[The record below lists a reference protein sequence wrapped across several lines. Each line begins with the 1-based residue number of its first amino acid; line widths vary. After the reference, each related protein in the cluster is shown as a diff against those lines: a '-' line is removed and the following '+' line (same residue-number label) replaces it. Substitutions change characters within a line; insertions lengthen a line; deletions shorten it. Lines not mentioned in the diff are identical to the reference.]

1 MSQLD
6 DSFIESQHKK
16 SLQESGESG
25 QRALAN
31 LPEQKVKHLD
41 SGVTYNINE
50 SKTLTTP
57 INFDYIE
64 DFDDLPDVSEKPDTP
79 PKKKPPV
86 IEATSESL
94 LNAADS
100 IFETYK
106 KIPGAFEEA
115 VPEIGKA
122 AAGAII
128 KSAESMNTLMGLDW
142 GDFPGSGNIDPKLY
156 TPTTELGGLT
166 QDLLTFAVGS
176 GVALKT
182 LNAVKSLNYQSRIRS
197 TADNISEIMT
207 ATSGGILAL
216 GEESENIGDVLS
228 QLEDE
233 GLPLPVAHTVKDAL
247 IWAIAKDPD
256 DSTFDK
262 TMKNLLGGV
271 VEDAAIIP
279 IIGAVK
285 HFRNWYKSEDKISKT
300 PPETPPENPNKVIEL
315 DGGDLKPE
323 DLAKAVV
330 SEDLELKKSKER
342 LRGLIEQGLIED
354 KGFLD
359 LSKSRTDPLLQT
371 MELLKKYKQPNTP
384 EFKNFYAGIAPS
396 LTHEDGNLKMFAHFS
411 GTKLL
416 EFDRTKFSAS
426 QKTTDWLKSES
437 VSDTNIRKFLTGSD
451 KAYTPLN
458 YSIQVEGA
466 DLLDMEEVYG
476 SKMHLGF
483 LNIKESE
490 MFETDNEWD
499 LLDISKLADKFKE
512 DGRISELKA
521 LDYKVLK
528 EELQD
533 FKVWYSKK
541 IGLHPLDFRPQD
553 EDLYSI
559 SELSKARDELA
570 DLNAQV
576 FARLCS
582 DAGVKGIKHTYQ
594 HAEGRTSTA
603 IAFPNSNTFKSI
615 YNRFPSDDN
624 KFALS
629 IIPAL
634 TAGAF
639 AADYANTEPQVMQA
653 SLLGNI
659 VKRTKQLKE
668 AMSGT
673 NVSETVADL
682 PRSRAIREDFNFDH
696 MNTTKDMNDQMNEV
710 SNFYKEQIKEASR
723 GNITHETIKDLADL
737 LDWTEEDIIKRQI
750 GGTFNA
756 EQMLA
761 SRQILISSLDKLTN
775 LANTLAMGGTNED
788 RLAFFKQLNLHAL
801 LQAQVKGAQTEI
813 ARALGQFNI
822 VADSAMDRAIEIEE
836 LLRDIDRHGDASTIA
851 RKFLELPTD
860 RARNNMARNI
870 AKPNATDMAFEIWIN
885 ALLSNPATHATNVLS
900 NTLFTVWSIPEHVLA
915 ATIGAARSSITG
927 SHDRLRIQEVLS
939 GIRGMNR
946 GTKEGFAFAWEAFK
960 SDKVHTRFNKL
971 DGLQTQKIT
980 GANFGLDENSIAARG
995 VDFLGHFVR
1004 LPGRFLM
1011 AEDDFF
1017 KALNYR
1023 IEIERLAT
1031 RKSLN
1036 SIQDGMAP
1044 EEANSMYR
1052 NIIEN
1057 GDPES
1062 TAQAVEHAREM
1073 TFTKDLG
1080 EFGKWLDQGR
1090 FKFPLLRVFMP
1101 FLRAPSNLI
1110 KEAFARSGVGILM
1123 PSVQRDLAA
1132 GGARRDL
1139 AIAKIGL
1146 GSLVSYQALQWS
1158 VEDKITGA
1166 GPLNPNLRK
1175 SMEASGWRAHSFVFD
1190 EGTLSEESVLKL
1202 KAQGIEIGSYE
1213 GKTYVSYERMEPF
1226 ATLLGVVADA
1236 SDFIKYSDND
1246 EAAEDVALHAT
1257 SAVLHNVGSKAWMEG
1272 VSLMMKAFDEPDK
1285 FVSNYLKG
1293 LVASTVPAAVGA
1305 AKRIRD
1311 PYKKETRVDP
1321 YIDQDIML
1329 EKPESVKAFE
1339 SILKGWKDR
1348 WASEGINQLDNW
1360 GNPKKYGKGKWY
1372 EMVSPFKVSKGVHQA
1387 IDKELIHLGY
1397 PMTLPNREIEGI
1409 KLSPEQYNTYVEL
1422 MHKELDS
1429 SGLNLRQKL
1438 NELVQKPM
1446 YLKLS
1451 DTHRIEYIKKIK
1463 NQFQSTAANRILNQE
1478 LRYAKKHLNKM
1489 EQLDQEE
1496 AEDKFSKSLGLDP
1509 AQLEILKNLNMES
1522 Q

>member
-16 SLQESGESG
+16 SLQDSGESG

-31 LPEQKVKHLD
+31 LPEQKVKNLD
-41 SGVTYNINE
+41 TGVTYNINK

-57 INFDYIE
+57 INFNYIE

-79 PKKKPPV
+79 PKKKPST
-86 IEATSESL
+86 IEATTESL

-100 IFETYK
+100 AFETYK
-106 KIPGAFEEA
+106 KIPGAFEE
-115 VPEIGKA
+115 VGKEFGKA
-122 AAGAII
+122 VAGATV
-128 KSAESMNTLMGLDW
+128 KTSESINAFMGLDW
-142 GDFPGSGNIDPKLY
+142 EDFPGAGNIDPKSY
-156 TPTTELGGLT
+156 TPTTMLGGIT
-166 QDLLTFAVGS
+166 KDILTFAGGS

-182 LNAVKSLNYQSRIRS
+182 LNAIKTLNYQSRIKT
-197 TADNISEIMT
+197 TADGISEIMI

-216 GEESENIGDVLS
+216 GAEQENIGDMLS
-228 QLEDE
+228 EFQKE
-233 GLPLPVAHTVKDAL
+233 GVSLPIAHTLVDAMV
-247 IWAIAKDPD
+247 WAIAKDPD

-262 TMKNLLGGV
+262 TMKNLLGGA

-279 IIGAVK
+279 IIGAIK
-285 HFRNWYKSEDKISKT
+285 HFRNWYKSEDKISEVEI
-300 PPETPPENPNKVIEL
+300 PPETSNKVIDL

-323 DLAKAVV
+323 DLFEAVV
-330 SEDLELKKSKER
+330 SEAPKVSESKER
-342 LRGLIEQGLIED
+342 LRGLIEGGLIED
-354 KGFLD
+354 KGFID
-359 LSKSRTDPLLQT
+359 LSLSQVDPKLQT
-371 MELLKKYKQPNTP
+371 MMYLRKYEQPDTP

-396 LTHEDGNLKMFAHFS
+396 LVHEDGNLKMFSHFS
-411 GTKLL
+411 RKKIDQFDHTKATKSQDIIDWFKSEGVTENLATKLT
-416 EFDRTKFSAS
+416 FDTSPINS
-426 QKTTDWLKSES
+426 
-437 VSDTNIRKFLTGSD
+437 
-451 KAYTPLN
+451 PLN
-458 YSIQVEGA
+458 FSIQVEGT
-466 DLLDMEEVYG
+466 DFLDMEEVYG
-476 SKMHLGF
+476 SNLHIGF

-490 MFETDNEWD
+490 LIDIEDEWD
-499 LLDISKLADKFKE
+499 LKDIRSIAKIFKE
-512 DGRISELKA
+512 RNLISELQL
-521 LDYKVLK
+521 LDYSKFHFGYG
-528 EELQD
+528 D
-533 FKVWYSKK
+533 MRTWYAKK
-541 IGLHPLDFRPQD
+541 LGIEYDDLDIEKLPLDQVIKAND
-553 EDLYSI
+553 EHSHEYG
-559 SELSKARDELA
+559 
-570 DLNAQV
+570 QV
-576 FARLCS
+576 YRRLFAE
-582 DAGVKGIKHTYQ
+582 AGIKGIRHKYH
-594 HAEGRTSTA
+594 HPEGRSSFA

-615 YNRFPSDDN
+615 YNRFPSEDS

-639 AADYANTEPQVMQA
+639 AADYANKEPQIVQA
-653 SLLGNI
+653 SLLGNVVKSI
-659 VKRTKQLKE
+659 RKRTKE
-668 AMSGT
+668 AA
-673 NVSETVADL
+673 ETLTGNPERLEDL
-682 PRSRAIREDFNFDH
+682 PRSRTIREDFNFDH

-710 SNFYKEQIKEASR
+710 SNFYKEQIKEANR
-723 GNITHETIKDLADL
+723 GILTREVIQDLAEQ
-737 LDWTEEDIIKRQI
+737 LDWTEADIIKRQI

-775 LANTLAMGGTNED
+775 FANTLAMGGTNED
-788 RLAFFKQLNLHAL
+788 RVAFFKQLNLHAL

-813 ARALGQFNI
+813 ARSLGQFNI
-822 VADSAMDRAIEIEE
+822 TASGMAREIELEE

-851 RKFLELPTD
+851 RRFLELPTD
-860 RARNNMARNI
+860 RARNNMARN
-870 AKPNATDMAFEIWIN
+870 AVKPGSTDMAFEIWIN
-885 ALLSNPATHATNVLS
+885 ALLSNPATHATNILS
-900 NTLFTVWSIPEHVLA
+900 NALFTVWSIPEHVLA

-927 SHDRLRIQEVLS
+927 SHDRLRIQEVLA

-960 SDKVHTRFNKL
+960 ADKVHTRFNKL

-980 GANFGLDENSIAARG
+980 AANFGFDENSIAARG
-995 VDFLGHFVR
+995 IDFLGHFVR

-1036 SIQDGMAP
+1036 SIQDGMDP

-1057 GDPES
+1057 GDSEL
-1062 TAQAVEHAREM
+1062 TAQAVAHAREM

-1080 EFGKWLDQGR
+1080 SFGKWLDQGR
-1090 FKFPLLRVFMP
+1090 FKFPLLRLFMP

-1123 PSVQRDLAA
+1123 PSVQKDLAA

-1139 AIAKIGL
+1139 AISKIGL

-1158 VEDKITGA
+1158 AEDKITGA

-1190 EGTLSEESVLKL
+1190 EGALSEESILKL
-1202 KAQGIEIGSYE
+1202 EAQGIKIGSYE

-1226 ATLLGVVADA
+1226 ATLLGVVADSA
-1236 SDFIKYSDND
+1236 DFIKYSDND
-1246 EAAEDVALHAT
+1246 EAAEDVALHAM

-1285 FVSNYLKG
+1285 FVQNYLKG

-1305 AKRIRD
+1305 ARRVRD

-1321 YIDQDIML
+1321 YLDQNTLL
-1329 EKPESVKAFE
+1329 EKPDAVQAFE
-1339 SILKGWKDR
+1339 SVLKGWKDR
-1348 WASEGINQLDNW
+1348 WASESVNQLDNW

-1372 EMVSPFKVSKGVHQA
+1372 EMVSPFKISKGTHQA

-1409 KLSPEQYNTYVEL
+1409 KLSPEQYNTYVKL
-1422 MHKELDS
+1422 MHKEVDRD
-1429 SGLNLRQKL
+1429 GLNLRQKL

-1446 YLKLS
+1446 YLRLS
-1451 DTHRIEYIKKIK
+1451 DAHRIEYIKKVK
-1463 NQFQSTAANRILNQE
+1463 NQFQSVAASRLMSSE
-1478 LRYAKKHLNKM
+1478 LRNAKIHLDKM
-1489 EQLDQEE
+1489 EQIDQDE
-1496 AEDKFSKSLGLDP
+1496 AEEKQNKTLGLDP
-1509 AQLEILKNLNMES
+1509 NTIEMIKKLNMEV
-1522 Q
+1522 QP